1 MDRLPTMNFEG
12 DPVDVRQLAKGDRW
26 YLAPGQKFYLRR
38 WIDYHPKFY
47 EIRKEEDG
55 TRYVLRIR

>member
-1 MDRLPTMNFEG
+1 MNFEG